1 MRHSNAW
8 LVVLALCVACG
19 ESGTAGGGG
28 TGATAASGGS
38 DGAGATGGVGG
49 TGGTSVPE
57 GSYQVKWGPVAVP
70 SASESTQCVIKRVG
84 NTERINVHEIHNVLG
99 ATSHHFIVYRV
110 NDTVER
116 PTPFG
121 CTPFIDTLNPEE
133 GAPIMITQSN
143 DDRLTLPD
151 GVAYVLEPNQMVRLE
166 LHYINVSAAPQMAE
180 ATSTFIPI
188 PDEEF
193 EHAADIIFMGTGD
206 FELPGMQATTGPT
219 VFLRAPPILD
229 DANFFA
235 ITGHEHKRGTNVQV
249 DIAPNPVGPSTP
261 VYQVENFQWDE
272 PETLT
277 YDPPFQLPPGG
288 GFNITCDWNNTSDK
302 TVEFGF
308 GVDDEMCF
316 FWAYYYPSQGSVVCV
331 DEVFGYSFCCPG
343 SPECSVL

>member
-1 MRHSNAW
+1 MAHSRAW
-8 LVVLALCVACG
+8 LVVFALSVACG
-19 ESGTAGGGG
+19 GSESGAGGEGG
-28 TGATAASGGS
+28 TGATGASS
-38 DGAGATGGVGG
+38 G
-49 TGGTSVPE
+49 TGGSGGASVPQD
-57 GSYQVKWGPVAVP
+57 SYQIKWGPTEVP
-70 SASESTQCVIKRVG
+70 GGSESTQCVIKRVG
-84 NTERINVHEIHNVLG
+84 NSGRINVHEIHNVLG
-99 ATSHHFIVYRV
+99 ATSHHFIVYKV

-133 GAPIMITQSN
+133 GAPIIITQRA

-166 LHYINVSAAPQMAE
+166 LHYINVSAAPRMAE

-193 EHAADIIFMGTGD
+193 EQAADIIFMGTGA
-206 FELPGMQATTGPT
+206 FELEPGETATSDT
-219 VFLRAPPILD
+219 VFLQSPPVLD
-229 DANFFA
+229 GVNFFA
-235 ITGHEHKRGTNVQV
+235 ITGHQHQYGTNVRV
-249 DIAPNPVGPSTP
+249 DTAPDAGGTATS
-261 VYQVENFQWDE
+261 VYEVENFQWDE

-288 GFNITCDWNNTSDK
+288 GFNITCDWNNTSGS
-302 TVEFGF
+302 TVEFGT

-331 DEVFGYSFCCPG
+331 DEVFGFSFCCPG
-343 SPECSVL
+343 SPECSFL